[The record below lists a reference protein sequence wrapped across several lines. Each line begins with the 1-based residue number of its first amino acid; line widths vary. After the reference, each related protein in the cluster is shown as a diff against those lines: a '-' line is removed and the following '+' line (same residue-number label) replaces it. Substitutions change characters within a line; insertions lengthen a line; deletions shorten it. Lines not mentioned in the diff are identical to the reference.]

1 MPWKCAAAPQ
11 CVRTLLLRSCAT
23 FNAFCRASASVLPL
37 VAAKSRGMMHSVL
50 ALPQIV
56 IYSGI
61 GLSVVPAITLLFF
74 DDDKCL
80 NEEEGDEDEDEVEGT
95 SAKEED
101 AAGVHPAIATWRY
114 VVLNRRSL

>member
-1 MPWKCAAAPQ
+1 
-11 CVRTLLLRSCAT
+11 
-23 FNAFCRASASVLPL
+23 
-37 VAAKSRGMMHSVL
+37 MMHSVF

-80 NEEEGDEDEDEVEGT
+80 KEEEEGDDSSAEEED
-95 SAKEED
+95 AED
-101 AAGVHPAIATWRY
+101 AAGVHTATATCALFLCRAAR
-114 VVLNRRSL
+114 VCSPRRGVSSVTLRLELADKMPI